1 MLENKQRI
9 YFIGIGGCSMNGL
22 AQILFARGYSVS
34 GSDRDRSPFTD
45 RLQEMGIPVYIG
57 HDKKQVEGAELVIYS
72 AAIKP
77 DHVERAAARAL
88 GIPEMERSVALG
100 EISGRYKEVVGVAG
114 CHGKTTITSMLASIA
129 LYGGLDA
136 TVHVGG
142 DVPFLSGGTHIGT
155 SDLFITEACEYV
167 ESFLTLH
174 PTIVSISNIDDDH
187 LDYYKDIDE
196 IVEAFR
202 KFLRLMPENGLLIG
216 CVDDLRVR
224 ALLDAPENGA
234 RTISYGFAQ
243 DAMYRPEGI
252 VYDENGFA
260 SFDLM
265 KNGTFVVRIALQVPG
280 RHNILNAVCAAIIAL
295 TLNETPENIAEG
307 LARYTLTARRF
318 EKYGERNGVAIYHD
332 YAHHPAE
339 MLAVLDGASR
349 VPHGRLYCVFQC
361 NSYTRAK
368 TLFSN
373 NVTCFLQADEVLVPD
388 IYPGREVDDGSV
400 HARDMANAINGEFPD
415 RALYLGT
422 FEAIREYLDAH
433 AQPGDLVLTLG
444 SGDVYKQTRKLL

>member
-1 MLENKQRI
+1 
-9 YFIGIGGCSMNGL
+9 
-22 AQILFARGYSVS
+22 
-34 GSDRDRSPFTD
+34 
-45 RLQEMGIPVYIG
+45 
-57 HDKKQVEGAELVIYS
+57 
-72 AAIKP
+72 
-77 DHVERAAARAL
+77 
-88 GIPEMERSVALG
+88 
-100 EISGRYKEVVGVAG
+100 AG

-400 HARDMANAINGEFPD
+400 HARDMVAGINE
-415 RALYLGT
+415 
-422 FEAIREYLDAH
+422 
-433 AQPGDLVLTLG
+433 AQPDKARYIATFKEIRDYLSEHAKPGDMVITLG